1 MQSSSTLRTSESIA
15 TAAGHRANLTWYS
28 TLSAA
33 RSGYHLGQWRI
44 PAHKELAYETD
55 LRVPFIVRGPGVRK
69 NVVVN
74 AIGLNI
80 DVAVTLAD
88 FGGFVPPDEA
98 MVDGRSLKPLLV
110 GAEAE
115 AAWPRTE
122 FLFEHEGGD
131 IKPFSGAD
139 ANHCTLNWLR
149 PDGGSPANPTV
160 PGLCSCGNP
169 MQHWSTF

>member
-1 MQSSSTLRTSESIA
+1 M
-15 TAAGHRANLTWYS
+15 
-28 TLSAA
+28 
-33 RSGYHLGQWRI
+33 
-44 PAHKELAYETD
+44 AYETD

-69 NVVVN
+69 NAVIQ
-74 AIGLNI
+74 AIGLNV

-98 MVDGRSLKPLLV
+98 MVDGRSLKPLLT

-115 AAWPRTE
+115 AAWPRTQ

-169 MQHWSTF
+169 MQHWSTS